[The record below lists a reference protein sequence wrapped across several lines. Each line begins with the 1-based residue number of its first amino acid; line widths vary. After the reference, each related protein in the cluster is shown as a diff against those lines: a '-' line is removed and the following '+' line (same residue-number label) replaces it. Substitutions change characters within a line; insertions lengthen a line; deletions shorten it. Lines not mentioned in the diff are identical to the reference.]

1 MRKQDVA
8 GIAVIFFF
16 AVIMCAA
23 QAEFAWAEADA
34 GKREDIKKLLHVSG
48 IYDQI
53 NYMKE
58 NVLGSYSQAISFS
71 FPNIPDAFW
80 DEFNNLIG
88 QKEMDDLIS
97 RVIPVY
103 DQHMDH
109 AVIRELIKMFETPF
123 WEEWRKKMPAISREA
138 GLAGSR
144 WAQEISQSDIFN
156 KKIDSLVK
164 KYELGKLNPKKEKT
178 E

>member
-1 MRKQDVA
+1 MRKQDVS

-23 QAEFAWAEADA
+23 QAGSAEA
-34 GKREDIKKLLHVSG
+34 GTGEREDIKKLLHVSG

-53 NYMKE
+53 SYMKD

-71 FPNIPDAFW
+71 FPNIPAAFW

-103 DQHMDH
+103 DKHMDH

-144 WAQEISQSDIFN
+144 WAQEISQSDVFN

-164 KYELGKLNPKKEKT
+164 KYELEKLNPKKEK
-178 E
+178 